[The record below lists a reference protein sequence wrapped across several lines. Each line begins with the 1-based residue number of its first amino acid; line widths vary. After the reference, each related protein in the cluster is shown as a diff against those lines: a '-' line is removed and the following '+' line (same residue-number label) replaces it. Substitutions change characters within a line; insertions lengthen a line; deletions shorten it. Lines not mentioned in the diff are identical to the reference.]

1 MIPIGDDNPRR
12 SFPGIMYLLILIN
25 ILVFVVELN
34 SSEAFI
40 TTWAF
45 VPARFAAN
53 PPSYFLT
60 ILTSMFLH
68 GSWLHVLGNMLFLW
82 IFGDNVEDRLGHI
95 AFLGF
100 YLVCGVAGTLA
111 QFAVSSGSAILVL
124 GASGAVAG
132 VMGAYIVMFPGS
144 RIRVLITIIPVR
156 VPAYIAIG
164 VWIILQAVSGLGS
177 FGGTAAAGGVAYLAH
192 VGGFF
197 VGLVLALLAGGS

>member
-1 MIPIGDDNPRR
+1 
-12 SFPGIMYLLILIN
+12 
-25 ILVFVVELN
+25 
-34 SSEAFI
+34 
-40 TTWAF
+40 
-45 VPARFAAN
+45 
-53 PPSYFLT
+53 
-60 ILTSMFLH
+60 
-68 GSWLHVLGNMLFLW
+68 
-82 IFGDNVEDRLGHI
+82 
-95 AFLGF
+95 
-100 YLVCGVAGTLA
+100 VCGVAGTLA

-192 VGGFF
+192 VGGFS